1 MAGTAENEKDPRRA
15 PDRADEA
22 AGGTAAST
30 VADELVRLILGQ
42 LSPGASLPSE
52 AELAVRHGVSRVTVR
67 EAVKMLAG
75 RGLLELARGRRAV
88 VREPDGSAFGE
99 FLMWLLQY
107 DPRAVFDLVEVR
119 QSLEIHSVTLAAKR
133 ANRPAIAAIENTIG
147 RMREAAAQM
156 ERGHDPEA
164 ELRFHEADVGFHE
177 AIALASGNRIL
188 TYMFEAMAVPLQK
201 SFVMSR
207 RGRELRGRGH
217 EHTIAMHERVL
228 DCIKRGDARGAA
240 EAMQAH
246 LDDSG
251 RHMRMAFSALP
262 GRP

>member
-1 MAGTAENEKDPRRA
+1 MAGAADNHRRTTRGEEA
-15 PDRADEA
+15 PQP
-22 AGGTAAST
+22 TAASN

-99 FLMWLLQY
+99 FLVWLVQY
-107 DPRAVFDLVEVR
+107 DPRAVFDLLEVR
-119 QSLEIHSVTLAAKR
+119 RSLEVHSATLAARR
-133 ANRPAIAAIENTIG
+133 ANRSAIAAIDNTLAQ
-147 RMREAAAQM
+147 MRAAAA
-156 ERGHDPEA
+156 EIEAGRDPESA
-164 ELRFHEADVGFHE
+164 ELRFHKADVDFHE

-188 TYMFEAMAVPLQK
+188 TYLFEAMAVPLQK
-201 SFVMSR
+201 SFLMSR
-207 RGRELRGRGH
+207 RGRVLRGLGDD
-217 EHTIAMHERVL
+217 HTIAMHARIV
-228 DCIKRGDARGAA
+228 DCIRRGDVRGAA

-246 LDDSG
+246 LDDTG
-251 RHMRMAFSALP
+251 QDMRITFSAP
-262 GRP
+262 PAR